1 MRRGETGLVLFA
13 RLLSLLIAS
22 LLIAVGGVTAQTS
35 DLTADHVRLVEGVG
49 DFGQPTLTAVGEIVN
64 AGAEAYAN
72 LFITAQAF
80 DASGTQVAEGYGFLV
95 NQCNVGV
102 PLDFALQPDHRQPFT
117 APLELFEAD
126 ASIETIEVI
135 VEGEAV
141 EPLPPP
147 AAINGITRLSDEEI
161 AAVEWDA
168 SGEFFRFGV
177 GCPSELFTEWTW
189 GRVDLPDLEVMPE
202 AHPATEFIT
211 PELAERLGL
220 NESDFARSM
229 LRFAPNG
236 DRLIFQDEI
245 NDVITAAPDGRFA
258 RLLFNDQHNRTLQG
272 VHWLPEE
279 RFLAYYYGA
288 YGDPVGF
295 FTADAEARRI
305 SPDVRNNPFSEIV
318 PGASVDGRRVV
329 LAGTF
334 DDERGYFLYVTNND
348 FFELL
353 FNAEPPGNNFPA
365 PIPLVEAESDLV
377 NRVYV
382 ALETDDGA
390 ELVCFNRDTGDL
402 IPQTP
407 LPLDLAQEERAD
419 WWIAPDEQSLVLAAT
434 GAHGGLWWIDL
445 TALPGCG

>member
-1 MRRGETGLVLFA
+1 MRLV
-13 RLLSLLIAS
+13 RLLTATLL
-22 LLIAVGGVTAQTS
+22 LTVGGVAAQTS
-35 DLTADHVRLVEGVG
+35 DLAADNVRLVEGVG
-49 DFGQPTLTAVGEIVN
+49 DFGQPTLSALGEIVN
-64 AGAEAYAN
+64 ADTTAYAN

-80 DASGTQVAEGYGFLV
+80 DASGTQIGEGYGFLV
-95 NQCNVGV
+95 NQCRVGL
-102 PLDFALQPDHRQPFT
+102 PFDFALQPDHRQPFI
-117 APLELFEAD
+117 APLEMFETD
-126 ASIETIEVI
+126 AQIESIEVL

-141 EPLPPP
+141 DPLPPV
-147 AAINGITRLSDEEI
+147 ATIDGITPLSDEEI

-189 GRVDLPDLEVMPE
+189 GRVDVPDLDISPE
-202 AHPATEFIT
+202 DHPRAELVT

-220 NESDFARSM
+220 NAADFARSL
-229 LRFAPNG
+229 LRYAPNG

-279 RFLAYYYGA
+279 RFVAYYFGA

-295 FTADAEARRI
+295 FTADAEGRRI
-305 SPDVRNNPFSEIV
+305 SPDVRANPFSDII
-318 PGASVDGRRVV
+318 PGASADGRRVV

-334 DDERGYFLYVTNND
+334 ADERGYFLYVTNND

-353 FNAEPPGNNFPA
+353 FSAEPPGNNYPA

-377 NRVYV
+377 NRVYI

-402 IPQTP
+402 VPQTP

-419 WWIAPDEQSLVLAAT
+419 WWLSPDEQSLVLGAT
-434 GAHGGLWWIDL
+434 GVHGGLWLIDL
-445 TALPGCG
+445 SALPGCA